1 MRILIDFAL
10 VSFGVIIGGTVMAL
24 CAISG
29 RNRDDDEK

>member
-10 VSFGVIIGGTVMAL
+10 VSFGAIIGGIVMAL

>member
-10 VSFGVIIGGTVMAL
+10 VSFGAIIGGTVMA

>member
-10 VSFGVIIGGTVMAL
+10 VSFGAIIGGTVGIM
-24 CAISG
+24 CVSG

>member
-10 VSFGVIIGGTVMAL
+10 VSFRAIIGGTMAL